1 MAVTSWQLPIPF
13 YCRTLLLCINTFLAS
28 YVVTRCA
35 ICKNMPAVFLFLL
48 LAFHPAPSS
57 AFASGGKSQGLV
69 DADSATRHEM
79 VQSRVRF
86 RGRIAY
92 DGTGYDGWQVQ
103 PKRRTVQGEL
113 ESVLSRRFNRTI
125 RAVGAGRTDAGV
137 HARGQAFH
145 FDLEEGEIE
154 TREDEMK
161 LQRALNS
168 MLRRDTRIWN
178 VGRAPKAVKKIRD
191 DGTTVVHRWHV
202 IYESTKK
209 FYSYRYVYVIKLQM
223 PCCLR
228 YRRHIRLLNATALSA
243 P

>member
-1 MAVTSWQLPIPF
+1 
-13 YCRTLLLCINTFLAS
+13 
-28 YVVTRCA
+28 
-35 ICKNMPAVFLFLL
+35 MPAVFLFLL
-48 LAFHPAPSS
+48 LVFHPVPSS

-69 DADSATRHEM
+69 GADSATR
-79 VQSRVRF
+79 QDKAQTRRVRF
-86 RGRIAY
+86 RGRVAY

-125 RAVGAGRTDAGV
+125 RTVGAGRTDAGV

-145 FDLEEGEIE
+145 FELEEGEIE

-168 MLRRDTRIWN
+168 MLRRDTRVWN

-191 DGTTVVHRWHV
+191 DGTSVVHRWHV

-209 FYSYRYVYVIKLQM
+209 LYSYRYVCDETAIS
-223 PCCLR
+223 CCLR
-228 YRRHIRLLNATALSA
+228 
-243 P
+243 

>member
-1 MAVTSWQLPIPF
+1 
-13 YCRTLLLCINTFLAS
+13 
-28 YVVTRCA
+28 
-35 ICKNMPAVFLFLL
+35 MPAVFLFLL
-48 LAFHPAPSS
+48 LVLHPVPSS

-69 DADSATRHEM
+69 DADSATRHDKA
-79 VQSRVRF
+79 QTRRVRF
-86 RGRIAY
+86 RGRVAY

-125 RAVGAGRTDAGV
+125 RTVGAGRTDAGV

-145 FDLEEGEIE
+145 FELEEGEIE

-168 MLRRDTRIWN
+168 MLRRDTRVWN

-191 DGTTVVHRWHV
+191 DGTSVVHRWHV

-209 FYSYRYVYVIKLQM
+209 LYSYRYVYVIKLQ
-223 PCCLR
+223 
-228 YRRHIRLLNATALSA
+228 YHVVHGRHICLLNFFPPLPCLYHLLFLTPYFDFNSLGMITNYL
-243 P
+243 

>member
-1 MAVTSWQLPIPF
+1 
-13 YCRTLLLCINTFLAS
+13 
-28 YVVTRCA
+28 
-35 ICKNMPAVFLFLL
+35 MPAVFLFLL

-209 FYSYRYVYVIKLQM
+209 LYSYRYVYVIKLQM